1 MRGSRGPGLENEQLA
16 NNLHLSF
23 FQEQLLHPNN
33 LGSLVTAAVILMS
46 RGRALP
52 CVGQGSQIRFHVAH
66 ALWRTVVAELSAAG
80 CKTAFRDGIRLP
92 AAGAGVIIRQPSGTC
107 RAGARARC
115 AELLAE
121 NAHLVGLSGVGR
133 TNLRRTGWRPPPP
146 AVTAPPTAQR

>member
-23 FQEQLLHPNN
+23 VQEQLLHPNN

-66 ALWRTVVAELSAAG
+66 ALWRTVVAELSAG
-80 CKTAFRDGIRLP
+80 WLQNRFQGWYPI
-92 AAGAGVIIRQPSGTC
+92 TC
-107 RAGARARC
+107 RGRRC
-115 AELLAE
+115 H
-121 NAHLVGLSGVGR
+121 N
-133 TNLRRTGWRPPPP
+133 
-146 AVTAPPTAQR
+146 PTAKWHVPYRNN